1 MNVFTRTALVTTFTL
16 SALYSQDCAYM
27 KSIRSFDALTEKDR
41 FCLVQT
47 LAVQINAVLP
57 SKVDESMVLS
67 SLTTQGDHLQYHY
80 DLDAKSI
87 SQSKE
92 GLRENITR
100 ENCENVTLRNMLDIG
115 VTLEHEYK
123 SGDTLWTRFA
133 VDKTACEQI

>member
-1 MNVFTRTALVTTFTL
+1 MSYGTGLIPYRSFAMNVFTRTALVTTFTL

-67 SLTTQGDHLQYHY
+67 SLT
-80 DLDAKSI
+80 
-87 SQSKE
+87 
-92 GLRENITR
+92 
-100 ENCENVTLRNMLDIG
+100 
-115 VTLEHEYK
+115 
-123 SGDTLWTRFA
+123 
-133 VDKTACEQI
+133 